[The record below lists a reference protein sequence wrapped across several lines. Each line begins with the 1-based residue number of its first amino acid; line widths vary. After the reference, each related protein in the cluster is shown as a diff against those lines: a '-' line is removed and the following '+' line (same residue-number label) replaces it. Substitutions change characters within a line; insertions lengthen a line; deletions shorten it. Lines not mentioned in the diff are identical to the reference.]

1 MALLFS
7 SFPPLACF
15 AVTRGPR
22 SGGCTDPLFP
32 FHSVEHAHGLPQP
45 CRTLL
50 EYWAPLATHRLV
62 FPPCARQ
69 DQAHCFCRKSWI
81 KQKCD
86 RYGLPLR
93 NYKKKPTFSTFC
105 CFSLGICGSDFH
117 CHEYLKTFLPFY
129 KACSYQRYKMVTST
143 LYLFSKQ
150 GKKIAPPWRAGNTC
164 TQADKWPDKQPGA
177 KETCPWCLQHQ
188 GWRVWQESG
197 ERAEGP
203 EPTPLQGSKWVLISR
218 AGQRGM
224 GLSRQICFSPASSC
238 KCSLPWITD
247 SGKEMWS
254 NLFHHPPG
262 GWNLSPKH
270 IF

>member
-22 SGGCTDPLFP
+22 SGGCTDPLFL
-32 FHSVEHAHGLPQP
+32 FHSVERAHGLLQP

-62 FPPCARQ
+62 FPPCTRQ

-105 CFSLGICGSDFH
+105 CFSLDICGSDFH
-117 CHEYLKTFLPFY
+117 CHEYLKTFAFLQSMF
-129 KACSYQRYKMVTST
+129 V
-143 LYLFSKQ
+143 SKVQ
-150 GKKIAPPWRAGNTC
+150 NGNVNSLLIFKTGKKNC
-164 TQADKWPDKQPGA
+164 
-177 KETCPWCLQHQ
+177 
-188 GWRVWQESG
+188 
-197 ERAEGP
+197 
-203 EPTPLQGSKWVLISR
+203 TPLKGRQHVHPSWQMARQAARCQGDMSMVLTAPGLESVAREWGACRGSR
-218 AGQRGM
+218 ANPSP
-224 GLSRQICFSPASSC
+224 GLQVGA
-238 KCSLPWITD
+238 
-247 SGKEMWS
+247 
-254 NLFHHPPG
+254 H
-262 GWNLSPKH
+262 
-270 IF
+270 